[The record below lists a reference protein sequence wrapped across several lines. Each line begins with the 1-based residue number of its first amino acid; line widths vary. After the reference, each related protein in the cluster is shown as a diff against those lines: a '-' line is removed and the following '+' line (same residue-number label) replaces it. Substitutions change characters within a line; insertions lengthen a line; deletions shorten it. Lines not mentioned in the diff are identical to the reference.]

1 MAPLLALAACGS
13 PSPAN
18 IEPSPTAAAQPRTIK
33 EPPPPTE
40 FTAVVTARKS
50 ALISAQVAGPIQKLT
65 VRSGQVVKAGE
76 LVVAID
82 KTELSNKLA
91 QAQFA
96 EQSARAAAGS
106 AGAKASALRQ
116 KAVAEARLLKL
127 GVSTPI
133 QAVTSQDDYAA
144 TGAEA
149 AAASSKAAE
158 ATAQREM
165 TEKELAKTD
174 VVAPMDGIVTNIKVH
189 EGQVASA
196 GMPLARV
203 FDPSDL
209 IIRFAVPREHRGEL
223 RLGQRVELD
232 VDGNARPVWAFVTT
246 ISQAQEPPINFTV
259 VEADIDDAKL
269 APGELTVA
277 SVGRVR
283 IADAHDA
290 HQGAKP

>member
-1 MAPLLALAACGS
+1 MS
-13 PSPAN
+13 
-18 IEPSPTAAAQPRTIK
+18 QPRSIK

-65 VRSGQVVKAGE
+65 VRSGQLVKAGD
-76 LVVAID
+76 LVVALD
-82 KTELSNKLA
+82 KTELSNKLV

-96 EQSARAAAGS
+96 EESARSAAGS
-106 AGAKASALRQ
+106 AGAKAAALRQ
-116 KAVAEARLLKL
+116 KAVAEKRLLKL

-133 QAVTSQDDYAA
+133 QAITSQDDYAA

-158 ATAQREM
+158 AKAQREL

-174 VVAPMDGIVTNIKVH
+174 ITAPMDGIVTNIKVH

-209 IIRFAVPREHRGEL
+209 ILRFAVPKEHRAKIK
-223 RLGQRVELD
+223 LGQRVQLD
-232 VDGNARPVWAFVTT
+232 VDGNARPVWATVTT

-259 VEADIDDAKL
+259 VEADIDDTKL

-283 IADAHDA
+283 IADARDVRVQ
-290 HQGAKP
+290 QGAKP

>member
-1 MAPLLALAACGS
+1 VACGNK
-13 PSPAN
+13 SPAT
-18 IEPSPTAAAQPRTIK
+18 IEPSPTAASQPRSVQ

-65 VRSGQVVKAGE
+65 VRSGQVVKAGD
-76 LVVAID
+76 LVVALD
-82 KTELSNKLA
+82 KTELSNKLV

-96 EQSARAAAGS
+96 EESARSAAGS
-106 AGAKASALRQ
+106 AGAKASALHQ
-116 KAVAEARLLKL
+116 KAVAEKRLLKL

-133 QAVTSQDDYAA
+133 QAITSQDDYAA

-158 ATAQREM
+158 ARAQREM

-174 VVAPMDGIVTNIKVH
+174 IVAPMDGIVTNIKVH
-189 EGQVASA
+189 EGQVASS

-209 IIRFAVPREHRGEL
+209 ILRFAVPKDHRGEL

-232 VDGNARPVWAFVTT
+232 VEGNARPVWATVTT

-259 VEADIDDAKL
+259 VEADIDDTKL

-283 IADAHDA
+283 IADARRA
-290 HQGAKP
+290 RPPQVLEGAKP